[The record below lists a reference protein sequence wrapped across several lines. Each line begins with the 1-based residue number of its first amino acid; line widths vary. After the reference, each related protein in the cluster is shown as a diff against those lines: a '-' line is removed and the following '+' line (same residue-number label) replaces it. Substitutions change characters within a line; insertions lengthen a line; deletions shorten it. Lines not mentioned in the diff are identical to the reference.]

1 MPRDSQAALFNG
13 PNAPWELRSVSI
25 APIGH
30 GQILTRV
37 LACTICGSDLHT
49 ICGRRHAHTPAIL
62 GHEIVGQ
69 IIELG
74 PDAPRYDVAGEPLNL
89 NDRIVWT
96 IVANCG
102 HCFFCQHDLP
112 QKCQSGYKY
121 GHQQVTNTTSWHGG
135 FATHCTLLPGT
146 QIVKVPEGVDD
157 LEAAPLSC
165 ATATIAAAVRTA
177 NTSSD
182 ESILVIG
189 AGMLGLTAC
198 AFFTTL
204 SPRKLLCIEPDEH
217 RRKLALQF
225 GASQCAAPNQLQ
237 SASSDTQTTLDFDTV
252 IECSGT
258 NAGTLEA
265 IRLVR
270 TGGKIILVG
279 AVFPSDPAP
288 IVIEQLV
295 RKHLSIHGVHNYQA
309 KDLLLATEFMNKNN
323 HKFPFKDLVEHTF
336 PLEQI
341 QEAILCAQKPRNIR
355 VAILP

>member
-1 MPRDSQAALFNG
+1 
-13 PNAPWELRSVSI
+13 
-25 APIGH
+25 
-30 GQILTRV
+30 
-37 LACTICGSDLHT
+37 
-49 ICGRRHAHTPAIL
+49 
-62 GHEIVGQ
+62 
-69 IIELG
+69 
-74 PDAPRYDVAGEPLNL
+74 
-89 NDRIVWT
+89 
-96 IVANCG
+96 
-102 HCFFCQHDLP
+102 
-112 QKCQSGYKY
+112 
-121 GHQQVTNTTSWHGG
+121 
-135 FATHCTLLPGT
+135 
-146 QIVKVPEGVDD
+146 PEGVDD

-182 ESILVIG
+182 EAILVIG

-198 AFFTTL
+198 TFFTTL

-237 SASSDTQTTLDFDTV
+237 SAPIDFDTV

-309 KDLLLATEFMNKNN
+309 KDLLLATEFMHKNN
-323 HKFPFKDLVEHTF
+323 HKFPFKHLVEHTF

-341 QEAILCAQKPRNIR
+341 QEAILCAQKPQNIR